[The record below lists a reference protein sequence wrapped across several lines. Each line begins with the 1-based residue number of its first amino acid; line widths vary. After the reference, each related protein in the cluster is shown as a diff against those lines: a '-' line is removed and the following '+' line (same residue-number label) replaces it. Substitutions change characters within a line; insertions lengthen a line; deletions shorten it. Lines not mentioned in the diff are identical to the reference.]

1 MKLNFVAEYG
11 QRFVLGKTNY
21 TYHHHEYYYL
31 KMDTELLKTFMEVS
45 RTRHFGRAAENLYL
59 TQSAVSFRIR
69 QLEGL
74 LGVDLFVRQR
84 NNIQLTAAGE
94 RLIPLAENSVL
105 LEQRIR
111 QEVASITGKQQQLLI
126 GATPTLW
133 EAWLQQYLGA
143 CIDAF
148 PDVSLTALSHSSTNL
163 VRQLIERTLDLAFVL
178 DAPKVDELTTV
189 EVKQLPLYLVGA
201 EPYEDWQQVLE
212 DNYVLIDWG
221 TSFQIQHAQE
231 IKTKILPA
239 LRTNTGRIALDYI
252 LKNGGAAY
260 LPRSLVKEHL
270 QAGRLFILPEAPIL
284 TRTLFASFHAASG
297 REDIINTVIELIANQ
312 QQA

>member
-1 MKLNFVAEYG
+1 
-11 QRFVLGKTNY
+11 
-21 TYHHHEYYYL
+21 
-31 KMDTELLKTFMEVS
+31 MDTELLKTFMEVS

-69 QLEGL
+69 QLESL

-94 RLIPLAENSVL
+94 RLIPLAESSVE

-133 EAWLQQYLGA
+133 EAWLQGYLSN
-143 CIDAF
+143 CIDSL
-148 PDVSLTALSHSSTNL
+148 PDITLTALSHSSTNL
-163 VRQLIERTLDLAFVL
+163 VRQLVERTLDLAFVL

-189 EVKQLPLYLVGA
+189 EVKQLPLYLVTA
-201 EPYEDWQQVLE
+201 QQYEGNWQETLM
-212 DNYVLIDWG
+212 DNYVLVDWG
-221 TSFQIQHAQE
+221 TSFQMQHAQE
-231 IKTKILPA
+231 IKANISPS

-252 LKNGGAAY
+252 LKNSGTAY
-260 LPRSLVKEHL
+260 LPLALAQAEIEAGNLNLVT
-270 QAGRLFILPEAPIL
+270 GAPVLI
-284 TRTLFASFHAASG
+284 RTIYASFHAASG
-297 REDIINTVIELIANQ
+297 REELINTVIDLIDGLE
-312 QQA
+312 

>member
-1 MKLNFVAEYG
+1 
-11 QRFVLGKTNY
+11 
-21 TYHHHEYYYL
+21 
-31 KMDTELLKTFMEVS
+31 MDTELLKTFMEVS
-45 RTRHFGRAAENLYL
+45 RTRHFGKAAENLYL

-94 RLIPLAENSVL
+94 RLMPLAEHSVL

-111 QEVASITGKQQQLLI
+111 QEIASITGKQQQLLL

-133 EAWLQQYLGA
+133 EAWLQTNLSAYIEAL
-143 CIDAF
+143 
-148 PDVSLTALSHSSTNL
+148 PEVTLTALSHSGTNL

-189 EVKQLPLYLVGA
+189 EMKQLPLYLVSA
-201 EPYEDWQQVLE
+201 KSHEDWKQALN

-221 TSFQIQHAQE
+221 TSFQVQHAQE
-231 IKTKILPA
+231 IKVPVVPA
-239 LRTNTGRIALDYI
+239 LRTNTGRIALDYL
-252 LKNGGAAY
+252 LKNAGAAY
-260 LPRSLVKEHL
+260 LPLSLVSAEIA
-270 QAGRLFILPEAPIL
+270 AGKLSVMLEAPVL
-284 TRTLFASFHAASG
+284 TRTIYASFHAASG
-297 REDIINTVIELIANQ
+297 RENLINAVIELISNLEHR
-312 QQA
+312 